1 MKSKL
6 SFFDPTLLR
15 KNISRFSPAW
25 ALLLVL
31 LVLTG
36 PVPMLR
42 ELDETIPAV
51 RRQVAL
57 NQFANDIPMG
67 VFYAAGAAVLFAAL
81 VFKYLH
87 KAQAAYMMHA
97 FPMTRSC
104 LFLTNAV
111 SGLLFWAV
119 PALLTVLLELA
130 VLAAMNV
137 GGCGAA
143 AWAMLGKWLLAY
155 LFFYGL
161 AVFTMHISGSTVI
174 AVLSYGALNFICFVL
189 PVMVLLLVQ
198 LYFKGFDFEI
208 SSRILCLAPILALL
222 REGRPDQTLLWIY
235 AAVGLALTALAWVHY
250 RFRQVERAGDP
261 MAFAWARVAFR
272 LVFTLCCALGLG
284 WILTA
289 FFEALSGNGED
300 GLFPFYAVLGCFLGW
315 FGSSMMIERSVKVFR
330 KKKIWLGFAAFAVV
344 LLAGVLGLKY
354 DALGFQRRV
363 PDTADVASVMIW
375 TKGDPWNDPA
385 FCDCITLTE
394 RADIETVRD
403 FHKAALSERERSD
416 DGLYEKV
423 HVCYRLKN
431 GSTVRRAYATDEERC
446 RSLAPIY
453 ARPELA
459 AAWYEKALPEFF
471 LRVQLYN
478 GTEEM
483 MWDGT
488 VVESR
493 DYYSLKRFNDHA
505 ALRSAILAD
514 AAAGR
519 LPIINFIT
527 RNCRPGPDGQTPSE
541 SLPYLP
547 PHSFCLEFEIGV
559 PGSPTLDYRS
569 IEICPEATD
578 TLALF
583 DYESPV
589 R

>member
-198 LYFKGFDFEI
+198 LYFRGFDFEI
-208 SSRILCLAPILALL
+208 SSRILCLAPILVLL

-330 KKKIWLGFAAFAVV
+330 KKFWV
-344 LLAGVLGLKY
+344 
-354 DALGFQRRV
+354 
-363 PDTADVASVMIW
+363 
-375 TKGDPWNDPA
+375 
-385 FCDCITLTE
+385 
-394 RADIETVRD
+394 
-403 FHKAALSERERSD
+403 
-416 DGLYEKV
+416 
-423 HVCYRLKN
+423 
-431 GSTVRRAYATDEERC
+431 
-446 RSLAPIY
+446 
-453 ARPELA
+453 
-459 AAWYEKALPEFF
+459 
-471 LRVQLYN
+471 
-478 GTEEM
+478 
-483 MWDGT
+483 
-488 VVESR
+488 
-493 DYYSLKRFNDHA
+493 
-505 ALRSAILAD
+505 
-514 AAAGR
+514 
-519 LPIINFIT
+519 
-527 RNCRPGPDGQTPSE
+527 
-541 SLPYLP
+541 
-547 PHSFCLEFEIGV
+547 
-559 PGSPTLDYRS
+559 
-569 IEICPEATD
+569 
-578 TLALF
+578 
-583 DYESPV
+583 
-589 R
+589 